1 MRYQYILLDLD
12 HTLLDSNASEV
23 AAFDETMRS
32 IGVDDPQSLFAP
44 YVEINRALW
53 AAVERNEISPEVVRF
68 ARFEQFVVDQNLDA
82 DPHAMAE
89 TFAAGLSNNGDLFP
103 GALALL
109 QRLSA
114 MATLAM
120 VTNGI
125 GVIQRSRI
133 ERLGIGEYFAAV
145 SISGEIGSSKPDSG
159 IFQHAFGALGSPDR
173 DRAIMVGDSLSSDI
187 AGGNAY
193 GVNTCWLNPT
203 GRTAESVR
211 PTYQIRDLA
220 ELELIVST

>member
-1 MRYQYILLDLD
+1 MRYPYILLDLD

-32 IGVDDPQSLFAP
+32 IGVAEPQPLFAP
-44 YVEINRALW
+44 YVQINRALW

-68 ARFEQFVVDQNLDA
+68 ARFEQFVVDQGLDA

-89 TFAAGLSNNGDLFP
+89 TFATGLSNNGDLFP

-109 QRLSA
+109 QSLSRV
-114 MATLAM
+114 ATLAM

-125 GVIQRSRI
+125 GTIQRSRI
-133 ERLGIGEYFAAV
+133 ERLGIGQYFAAV

-159 IFQHAFGALGSPDR
+159 IFDHAFSALGSPSLDQ
-173 DRAIMVGDSLSSDI
+173 AVMVGDNLSSDI
-187 AGGNAY
+187 AGGNRF
-193 GVNTCWLNPT
+193 GVDTCWLNT
-203 GRTAESVR
+203 AGRIAESVT
-211 PTYQIRDLA
+211 PTYQITDLA
-220 ELELIVST
+220 ELEAIVSS